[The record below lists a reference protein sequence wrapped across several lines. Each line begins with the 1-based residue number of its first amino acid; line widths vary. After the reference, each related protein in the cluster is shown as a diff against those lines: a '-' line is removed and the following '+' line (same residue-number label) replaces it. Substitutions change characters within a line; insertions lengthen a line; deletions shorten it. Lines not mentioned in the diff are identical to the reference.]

1 MDDNVETLE
10 RDIFDTPADNTL
22 AKAEAKKLLLPEGWY
37 TTELPTTLTPRRDEE
52 TGRRVARFFAT
63 IINNKQPDVT
73 GKIGFGMSP
82 DVKYKEGEDKADWN
96 YRMFLGARKAFIE
109 ATGAEPATDGDVI
122 RYVETYPIQVRVVQT
137 ESDENM
143 IVAFRAVKG
152 M

>member
-1 MDDNVETLE
+1 M
-10 RDIFDTPADNTL
+10 
-22 AKAEAKKLLLPEGWY
+22 
-37 TTELPTTLTPRRDEE
+37 
-52 TGRRVARFFAT
+52 
-63 IINNKQPDVT
+63 T